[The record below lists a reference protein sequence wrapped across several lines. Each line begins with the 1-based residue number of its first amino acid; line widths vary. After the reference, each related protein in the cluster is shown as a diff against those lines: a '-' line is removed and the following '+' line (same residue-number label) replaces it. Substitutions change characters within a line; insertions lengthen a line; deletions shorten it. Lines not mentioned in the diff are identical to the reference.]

1 MTVNHKFIIDNELLR
16 HLEKFIFVILVFEPV
31 TFRCLLK
38 LFLPLWGGRWVE
50 VTLLT
55 YGASTL
61 NEPVPSFTKIVSPSR
76 QVLKQVTLLTHLVNV
91 CFCLVPIKVVS
102 SCSFL
107 EIHNRVMAP
116 CNFFDLT
123 PITYQYS
130 ARLVQFT
137 SKLPKSYINSNEQ
150 SNCSKI
156 SIIIF
161 PKFFKQFCLPRW
173 RIVWMRH
180 RLKKC
185 PYL

>member
-1 MTVNHKFIIDNELLR
+1 MRPLKYQLHNNIRDLTCQSQLTVWLNFMTVNHKFIIDNELLR

-76 QVLKQVTLLTHLVNV
+76 QVLKQVTLLTYLVNV

-107 EIHNRVMAP
+107 EIHNLVMAP
-116 CNFFDLT
+116 CKFSFWPHANN
-123 PITYQYS
+123 IS
-130 ARLVQFT
+130 VQRASCTIHFQA
-137 SKLPKSYINSNEQ
+137 S
-150 SNCSKI
+150 
-156 SIIIF
+156 
-161 PKFFKQFCLPRW
+161 
-173 RIVWMRH
+173 
-180 RLKKC
+180 
-185 PYL
+185 